1 VHCIEEDGIDW
12 HKEGKQQDKD
22 KDRNLVYI
30 YQGVFFLNVGVNGE
44 WLGCNW
50 SHRWYPV
57 RVGLAFFCF
66 IFVVILFFSYFC
78 CALLVV
84 SLSLNFFFS
93 FVLVLY
99 RFFEWALS
107 YSTFFFT
114 RRVCERWMD
123 TIRFEV

>member
-1 VHCIEEDGIDW
+1 MVPGTC
-12 HKEGKQQDKD
+12 
-22 KDRNLVYI
+22 
-30 YQGVFFLNVGVNGE
+30 GVGFFLF
-44 WLGCNW
+44 
-50 SHRWYPV
+50 Y
-57 RVGLAFFCF
+57 
-66 IFVVILFFSYFC
+66 FVVILFFSYFC

-107 YSTFFFT
+107 SYSTFFFT